1 MAQKL
6 YEETNIQAIASAI
19 RNKNGLTDTYT
30 VGEMPAAIT
39 AIETGIT
46 PSGTL
51 QISENGTHNVTNY
64 ASAIVNVPS
73 SDVGIPN
80 VYVSITQE
88 DGTSGECWIYRTY
101 YNDGALVSVKE
112 NITPAST
119 VSCAVGSF
127 ISVKPPISTYNLE
140 TDGEKIA
147 VWGAH
152 SFVVVKVT
160 DNMTYIKTL
169 A

>member
-6 YEETNIQAIASAI
+6 YEESNIQAIADTI
-19 RNKNGLTDTYT
+19 RDKNGTTNTYK
-30 VGEMPAAIT
+30 VGDMAAAIA

-51 QISENGTHNVTNY
+51 QISENGTHNVTDY

-73 SDVGIPN
+73 SEVSIPN

-88 DGTSGECWIYRTY
+88 DGTNGECWVYRTY
-101 YNDGALVSVKE
+101 YNNGALVSTKE

-140 TDGEKIA
+140 TDGEKVA
-147 VWGAH
+147 TWGSQ
-152 SFVVVKVT
+152 SFVVIKVT
-160 DNMTYIKTL
+160 NNMTYIKTKP
-169 A
+169 